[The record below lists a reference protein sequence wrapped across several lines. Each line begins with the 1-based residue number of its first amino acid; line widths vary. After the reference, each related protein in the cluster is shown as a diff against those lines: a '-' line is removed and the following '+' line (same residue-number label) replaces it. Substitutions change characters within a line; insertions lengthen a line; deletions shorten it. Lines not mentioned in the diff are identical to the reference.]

1 MDGMKLLLLADANS
15 AHTVKW
21 ATGLSAFV
29 ESVNIFTLSSL
40 DEQLYSAYSNVHIY
54 SNNIS
59 HSTVRKQNGSAQK
72 LSYLKTLRS
81 LKKLIAALNPD
92 IIHAHYA
99 SSYGLLGALI
109 KSKPL
114 VISVWGS
121 DVFSFPKR
129 SVFHRQIFKFNIH
142 RANRV
147 LSTSHVMAKEIAKYS
162 TKKITVIPFG
172 INLDE
177 FKKEKSISLF
187 ERNDVVIGTIKTLE
201 QVYRVD
207 RLIRVFAKLT
217 VLEPN
222 LPLKLLIA
230 GDGSLRG
237 QLEQL
242 VKELG
247 ITNRV
252 VFAGKIEHSK
262 VVSYYNMLDVFLA
275 LSESESFGVS
285 VIEASACEVPVV
297 VSNVGGLPEVVDNG
311 STGFVVPEDDIDFIA
326 KKVRMLLKDKN
337 LRSNLGVNGR
347 AKVESEYDFSVNLKQ
362 MLNVYND
369 ILKQ

>member
-21 ATGLSAFV
+21 ATGLAAV
-29 ESVNIFTLSSL
+29 IESISIFTLSSY
-40 DEQLYSAYSNVHIY
+40 DEQLYAAYSNVHIY
-54 SNNIS
+54 SNSIS
-59 HSTVRKQNGSAQK
+59 NSTIRKRNGSAQK

-81 LKKLIAALNPD
+81 LKKLIAELNPD

-99 SSYGLLGALI
+99 SSYGLLGALC
-109 KSKPL
+109 KSKPFI
-114 VISVWGS
+114 ISVWGS

-129 SVFHRQIFKFNIH
+129 SIFHRQIFKFNIH

-147 LSTSHVMAKEIAKYS
+147 LSTSHVMAKEITKYS
-162 TKKITVIPFG
+162 AKKITVIPFG

-177 FKKEKSISLF
+177 FKQEKSISLF
-187 ERNDVVIGTIKTLE
+187 EQYDIVIGTIKTLE

-217 VLEPN
+217 ELEPN

-237 QLEQL
+237 ELEQL

-252 VFAGKIEHSK
+252 VFTGKIEHAK
-262 VVSYYNMLDVFLA
+262 VVPYYNMLDVFLA

-297 VSNVGGLPEVVDNG
+297 VSNVGGLPEVVDDG
-311 STGFVVPEDDIDFIA
+311 STGFVVPDDDIDFIA
-326 KKVRMLLKDKN
+326 EKVRMLINDKK
-337 LRSNLGVNGR
+337 LRDSFGKNGR
-347 AKVESEYDFSVNLKQ
+347 EKVEKEYDFSVNLKQ

-369 ILKQ
+369 IFK